1 MESYRDY
8 LQGMD
13 AVAAER
19 GMVLA
24 FRVCEETDEYEPV
37 FMKFRRAKVGE
48 PGETAMVAISDRNG
62 LSLGRYVLPSARL
75 DAALA
80 DARDSLPADY
90 SSADRLL

>member
-8 LQGMD
+8 LKGMD
-13 AVAAER
+13 AVAGER

-24 FRVCEETDEYEPV
+24 FRVCEETEEYEPV
-37 FMKFRRAKVGE
+37 FMKFGGGAIGE

-62 LSLGRYVLPSARL
+62 LSLGRYVMPRARL
-75 DAALA
+75 DEALA
-80 DARDSLPADY
+80 GARDSLAADC